1 MWGIEN
7 IYFKAVHLQFYYLHE
22 QHAGMFFTSTRTF
35 TIKHFLVTVFENI
48 VHMHLLT

>member
-22 QHAGMFFTSTRTF
+22 HHAGMFFTSTRTF